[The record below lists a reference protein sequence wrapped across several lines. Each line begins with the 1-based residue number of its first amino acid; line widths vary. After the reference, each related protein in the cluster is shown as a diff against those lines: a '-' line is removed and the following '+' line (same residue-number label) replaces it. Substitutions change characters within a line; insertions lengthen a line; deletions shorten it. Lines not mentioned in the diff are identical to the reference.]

1 LVAGIEAVLHS
12 RVRRCSLVLILAAGA
27 GVSWE
32 PSACAAPPS
41 ASAAVVPHVVVE
53 NAWIPQPPPGAE
65 VAAAY
70 FTVRNPG
77 PTSVVLTD
85 VESSLADA
93 AMLHESLERNGQAE
107 MRPVERLTIAPGQRI
122 VLMPGGL
129 HVMLH
134 GLHHPLAV
142 GERVPLTLRFAGG
155 SVLAV
160 VARVRPL
167 GSS

>member
-1 LVAGIEAVLHS
+1 VLHS
-12 RVRRCSLVLILAAGA
+12 RVWRCSLVLILAAGSA
-27 GVSWE
+27 VSWD
-32 PSACAAPPS
+32 PGAHAAQPS
-41 ASAAVVPHVVVE
+41 ASTATLPHVVVE
-53 NAWIPQPPPGAE
+53 DAWIPQPPPGAE

-70 FTVRNPG
+70 LTVRNPG
-77 PTSVVLTD
+77 PASVVLTD

-129 HVMLH
+129 HIMLH

-142 GERVPLTLRFAGG
+142 GDRVPLTLHFAGG
-155 SVLAV
+155 SSLAV
-160 VARVRPL
+160 TARVRPL

>member
-1 LVAGIEAVLHS
+1 M
-12 RVRRCSLVLILAAGA
+12 LILAAGA
-27 GVSWE
+27 GVPWNL
-32 PSACAAPPS
+32 AAHAAQPS
-41 ASAAVVPHVVVE
+41 ASTASAPHVVVE
-53 NAWIPQPPPGAE
+53 DAWIPQPPPGAE

-85 VESSLADA
+85 VESSVADA
-93 AMLHESLERNGQAE
+93 AMLHESRERNGQAE

-129 HVMLH
+129 HIMLH

-142 GERVPLTLRFAGG
+142 GDRVPLTLRFAGG
-155 SVLAV
+155 SSLAV
-160 VARVRPL
+160 TARVRPL

>member
-1 LVAGIEAVLHS
+1 VLHL
-12 RVRRCSLVLILAAGA
+12 RVWRCSLVLILAAGA
-27 GVSWE
+27 
-32 PSACAAPPS
+32 A
-41 ASAAVVPHVVVE
+41 AAVEPQVVVE

-77 PTSVVLTD
+77 ATSVVLTD
-85 VESSLADA
+85 VESSLADG

-142 GERVPLTLRFAGG
+142 GDRVPLTLRFAGG
-155 SVLAV
+155 TSLAV
-160 VARVRPL
+160 MARVRPL